1 MGMDHM
7 GHGSMVPPWGAA
19 GDVTYPHYLVNGRV
33 PADPQVFE
41 AKPGQRVRIRLINA
55 ASDTVFTVA
64 LGGHELT
71 VTDTDG
77 YAVQPERV
85 GALYIGMGERYDVT
99 VTCADGV
106 FPLVALP
113 FGKSGRALALLRT
126 GTGDPPAA
134 EVNPTELAGP
144 VLVGSQL
151 RPAEGTTL
159 PARSVDATVK
169 LVLQG
174 SMKPYLWGINGAVYG
189 ENDPL
194 TVKSGQRLRIEAT
207 NMTMM
212 THPLHLHGHT
222 FALPSGLR
230 KDTVLLAP
238 MQSLAI
244 DLDADNPGDWMVH
257 CHNTYHA
264 EAGMMIGL
272 NYSV

>member
-99 VTCADGV
+99 GRWPSCA
-106 FPLVALP
+106 P
-113 FGKSGRALALLRT
+113 
-126 GTGDPPAA
+126 
-134 EVNPTELAGP
+134 GP
-144 VLVGSQL
+144 
-151 RPAEGTTL
+151 
-159 PARSVDATVK
+159 
-169 LVLQG
+169 
-174 SMKPYLWGINGAVYG
+174 GI
-189 ENDPL
+189 
-194 TVKSGQRLRIEAT
+194 RR
-207 NMTMM
+207 
-212 THPLHLHGHT
+212 
-222 FALPSGLR
+222 R
-230 KDTVLLAP
+230 RR
-238 MQSLAI
+238 
-244 DLDADNPGDWMVH
+244 
-257 CHNTYHA
+257 
-264 EAGMMIGL
+264 
-272 NYSV
+272 